1 MTSFASQLRRIRKE
15 RGLTQE
21 QLAASLHVT
30 RQTISNWENDRAQPD
45 YEMLATLAQV
55 LNVPLSTL
63 LEDGSP
69 VPAAQESAVQ
79 THTPRP
85 EETPLTESSETEEA
99 QTETAPQEDVPQQDA
114 QREPLSSG
122 ASLPAVEFVASPKRL
137 PKARAVLA
145 AVLLFFAVT
154 AILLLSAGGTD
165 EVLFPLSHF
174 TTERPKTEGAPFL
187 EIYTRE
193 ESARFKQAR
202 PEAVPQWDVRFF
214 LRETGGEALD
224 VTLLTT
230 VLFYK
235 DGSQLVFA
243 ADEKQFINSLGHPHF
258 APGELKV
265 YPFQGDAD
273 PGIAGVGLEVQA
285 ADGSGR
291 ELCFTFYQPLEYVSR

>member
-21 QLAASLHVT
+21 QLASSLHVT

-45 YEMLATLAQV
+45 YEMLATLAQA

-69 VPAAQESAVQ
+69 IPAAQESAAQ
-79 THTPRP
+79 TQDSCP
-85 EETPLTESSETEEA
+85 EETPLAESSEPEEMPPESV
-99 QTETAPQEDVPQQDA
+99 QQEDVPQQDT
-114 QREPLSSG
+114 QGEPLSSG
-122 ASLPAVEFVASPKRL
+122 ASSPIIELAASPKRL
-137 PKARAVLA
+137 PKARAMLA

-154 AILLLSAGGTD
+154 VILVPAARETD
-165 EVLFPLSHF
+165 EVAFPLSHF

-224 VTLLTT
+224 VKLLTT
-230 VLFYK
+230 VLFFK
-235 DGSQLVFA
+235 DGSQQVYA
-243 ADEKQFINSLGHPHF
+243 ADETQFVNSLGHPHF
-258 APGELKV
+258 APSELKFFQ
-265 YPFQGDAD
+265 FQGDAE
-273 PGIAGVGLEVQA
+273 PGIVGVGLEVQA
-285 ADGSGR
+285 VGEQDEA
-291 ELCFTFYQPLEYVSR
+291 LCFTYYQPLEYVAR